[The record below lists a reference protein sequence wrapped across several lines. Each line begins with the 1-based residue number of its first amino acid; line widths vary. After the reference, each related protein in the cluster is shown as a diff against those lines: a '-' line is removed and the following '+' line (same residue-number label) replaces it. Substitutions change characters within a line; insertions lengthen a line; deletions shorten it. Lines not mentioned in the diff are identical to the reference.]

1 MACSD
6 GSKKLRN
13 KTMTT
18 AIREKYQLYLFYLII
33 EMLTEEITD
42 LIKLGISPIGIGYVK
57 PLSKD
62 VQWKIIPLLSEIEES
77 VKETT
82 LKMIEES
89 VPSVSHKD
97 TVTDWMQPIIEE
109 LIIRASALREIY
121 GDTTENVIGL
131 LHKIENILAEGN

>member
-1 MACSD
+1 
-6 GSKKLRN
+6 
-13 KTMTT
+13 MTT

-89 VPSVSHKD
+89 VPSVSNKD

-121 GDTTENVIGL
+121 GDTMENVIGL